1 MLSSISNVKRTSNSN
16 FRPTPPPYHIDIT
29 YVADRSGSMSTM
41 GDSVINSVIEFVDSQ
56 KESNH
61 NNCSFHLCSF
71 GFESHEIHFNNINDF
86 NLNNQQLKEYL
97 NPQGCTRLI
106 DTAIEQLDKQNQR
119 IESYLN
125 SLPTNIRQLNPKI
138 SKIFA
143 LMTDG
148 QDNMSQNKHFH
159 LQQKVQEARNNGTT
173 CIFLGA
179 NQDAITS
186 GSRFGFSQDN
196 SLTFSATPIGL
207 QQAVRS
213 VSYATQRSIN
223 GNDVS
228 FTPLERSSSQPT
240 TIPSLQFSR
249 TIASIPPPQLL
260 YNQH

>member
-1 MLSSISNVKRTSNSN
+1 MLSSISNVKRNSNSSS
-16 FRPTPPPYHIDIT
+16 RPTPPPYHIDIT
-29 YVADRSGSMSTM
+29 YVADRSGSMSSM
-41 GDSVINSVIEFVDSQ
+41 GNSVINSVIEFVDSQ

-86 NLNNQQLKEYL
+86 NLNNEQLKEYL

-125 SLPTNIRQLNPKI
+125 SLPNNIKQLNPKF

-148 QDNMSQNKHFH
+148 QDNLSENKHFH
-159 LQQKVQEARNNGTT
+159 LQQKVQEARDNGTT

-207 QQAVRS
+207 QEAVRS

-223 GNDVS
+223 GNNVS
-228 FTPLERSSSQPT
+228 FTPQERSSSQPD
-240 TIPSLQFSR
+240 IPSTPFSNP
-249 TIASIPPPQLL
+249 IPPPQYL
-260 YNQH
+260 YYQY